1 MHIIHPTAKIHPLAY
16 LDPTTNITVH
26 AGAEIGAFTVVGTR
40 GEFRREGEKNGNVI
54 IGKNTVIREQCTIQI
69 SIEGNATYIGE
80 DCYIM
85 NKSHIANDVIIED
98 NTTIS
103 TGSLIG
109 GYCKIGKSVNLGL
122 GAIIHQ
128 RLEIGNGVM
137 VGMGSVI
144 TKNVPPYLTI
154 AGSPAKIMGINQRGM
169 ERAGLDTDKISNLQ
183 ENLNMTLKL
192 SGNYMENEYAN
203 NMANF
208 IKNYDK
214 VLTEMIK

>member
-1 MHIIHPTAKIHPLAY
+1 
-16 LDPTTNITVH
+16 
-26 AGAEIGAFTVVGTR
+26 
-40 GEFRREGEKNGNVI
+40 
-54 IGKNTVIREQCTIQI
+54 
-69 SIEGNATYIGE
+69 
-80 DCYIM
+80 
-85 NKSHIANDVIIED
+85 
-98 NTTIS
+98 
-103 TGSLIG
+103 
-109 GYCKIGKSVNLGL
+109 
-122 GAIIHQ
+122 
-128 RLEIGNGVM
+128 M